1 MDTTKPTNQIVI
13 DVYDGFFTVKTTS
26 DMTVAEMYTI
36 LVGCIT
42 AVTQSRGLT
51 EYSLA
56 ALVACIQ
63 HLEDS
68 VDGAIDNSSSHML
81 N

>member
-1 MDTTKPTNQIVI
+1 MEATGVKPTNQIVI

-36 LVGCIT
+36 LVGC
-42 AVTQSRGLT
+42 L
-51 EYSLA
+51 
-56 ALVACIQ
+56 Q

-68 VDGAIDNSSSHML
+68 VDGTIDNSSSHML

>member
-1 MDTTKPTNQIVI
+1 MSNTVEPTNQIVI

-26 DMTVAEMYTI
+26 DMTVAEMFTI
-36 LVGCIT
+36 FVGC
-42 AVTQSRGLT
+42 L
-51 EYSLA
+51 
-56 ALVACIQ
+56 Q